1 MPMKE
6 TNDED
11 PVLMTRKISRSFL
24 HDGQAVLNLDA
35 RLPEIKGAV
44 FLNSYYK
51 RLFRQLAGYCAHE
64 LAPDLPVREHPLKL
78 DLEYRVRL
86 MTPGLLSLTLELI
99 RRDGRPMPAARF
111 GAVWSRSAGVMLPL
125 RAFSRKKSAFG
136 AAFRTGYAP
145 KPLSGSVPASVCMTP
160 GRLSGRE
167 SSIRRSI
174 SMLLSGAWYYFSL
187 PSPWAARRRGSRNS
201 CCPGIRP
208 VRCYRKTEPLSP
220 CQHHTWVVYCGAA
233 GSSPAPRPTETKE
246 KPTHETPVH
255 LPAPA
260 AYHPAMPLGLRWLR
274 SSACGS
280 FSF

>member
-99 RRDGRPMPAARF
+99 RRDGKPMPAARF

-125 RAFSRKKSAFG
+125 RAFFPKKVGLRRRLQNRIRSEA
-136 AAFRTGYAP
+136 
-145 KPLSGSVPASVCMTP
+145 LE
-160 GRLSGRE
+160 RLSSGFCLYDPRQAE
-167 SSIRRSI
+167 RAGKLYSPQHFYASERGLVLFFPPLTLGSAAEGIPEF
-174 SMLLSGAWYYFSL
+174 LLPWDPAGPLL
-187 PSPWAARRRGSRNS
+187 PEN
-201 CCPGIRP
+201 
-208 VRCYRKTEPLSP
+208 
-220 CQHHTWVVYCGAA
+220 
-233 GSSPAPRPTETKE
+233 
-246 KPTHETPVH
+246 
-255 LPAPA
+255 
-260 AYHPAMPLGLRWLR
+260 
-274 SSACGS
+274 
-280 FSF
+280 